1 MSNEKLLI
9 ATSNAGKI
17 IEISQLLADDGH
29 ELIFLSDL
37 ETNTAEPAETG
48 SSFSENARLKAR
60 YYAFLSQLPTLAD
73 DSGLSVLALDG
84 FPGINSARWTAGS
97 DSDRVSA
104 LLQLLEAEGLTEPLQ
119 RRAFFSCVVSLA
131 MPAQEK
137 TIDFEGVCWGTIGH
151 VPLGK
156 TGFGY
161 DPIFIPDGK
170 TMTMAQLGMSEK
182 NIISARAIA
191 FKHVSRW
198 LQQH

>member
-104 LLQLLEAEGLTEPLQ
+104 LLQLLKF
-119 RRAFFSCVVSLA
+119 RA
-131 MPAQEK
+131 
-137 TIDFEGVCWGTIGH
+137 
-151 VPLGK
+151 
-156 TGFGY
+156 
-161 DPIFIPDGK
+161 
-170 TMTMAQLGMSEK
+170 
-182 NIISARAIA
+182 
-191 FKHVSRW
+191 
-198 LQQH
+198 